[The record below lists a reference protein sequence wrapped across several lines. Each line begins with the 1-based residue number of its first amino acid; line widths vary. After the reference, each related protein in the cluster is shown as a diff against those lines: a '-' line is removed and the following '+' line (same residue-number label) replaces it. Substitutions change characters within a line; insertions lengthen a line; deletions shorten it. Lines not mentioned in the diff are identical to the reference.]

1 MPEHY
6 AGFTGRDARATPP
19 PRMRAQDADCR
30 EFVSCGCAVPD
41 AMCCRKDGWDYSIA
55 IKFLYIAA
63 FVVAIWQK
71 EDVAS
76 GSAASRFVRI
86 AISDGEPSDV

>member
-1 MPEHY
+1 
-6 AGFTGRDARATPP
+6 
-19 PRMRAQDADCR
+19 
-30 EFVSCGCAVPD
+30 
-41 AMCCRKDGWDYSIA
+41 MCCRKDGWDYSIA

-76 GSAASRFVRI
+76 GSAA
-86 AISDGEPSDV
+86 GEKIVDRVADKQRVGR